1 MNIELLI
8 LGCIVFI
15 GSTIYFAILIER
27 IVKNDWKNAAYFNS
41 GNIVITVVLMI
52 GSIYQIILELQKIL

>member
-15 GSTIYFAILIER
+15 GSTIYFAILIDR